1 MELQNSINCFNEA
14 KQVIAGGVNSP
25 VRAFKSVNSTPPFIR
40 EGKGTYLIDE
50 DGNKYI
56 DFVQSWGP
64 LIFGHCDSDIES
76 CVIESAKRGFSF
88 GAPTTLET
96 DLAKEIISVYDG
108 VDKIRFV
115 SSGTEAT
122 MSAIRLARAY
132 TSRDD
137 IIKFEGCYH
146 GHSDC
151 LLVKGGSGMATF
163 GAPSSPGVPNDITK
177 HTLVAKY
184 NDIDSVKSCIEFSK
198 KNSNGV
204 ACVIIEPIAG
214 NMGLV
219 PSKIEFLKSLE
230 SICKS
235 EGILLILDEVMS
247 GFRASFSGSQKFY
260 GIVPDLVTFGKV
272 IGGGMPVGAFGGS
285 DDIFSLLSPN
295 GGVYQA
301 GTLSGNPLAM
311 SAGLVMIRKLKES
324 PKIYERL
331 EALAIRLTNGLSDIC
346 KAHNISLQ
354 TCVRGSMFGFFFNTH
369 EVTDF
374 DTALKSDVDM
384 FSKFHNGMLNK
395 GVYFAPSQFEAGF
408 INACMNEEIIDSV
421 LERAREVVLEIKSNG
436 Q

>member
-14 KQVIAGGVNSP
+14 KQVIVGGVNSP

-64 LIFGHCDSDIES
+64 LIFGHCDSDIEAF
-76 CVIESAKRGFSF
+76 VIESAKKGFSF

-96 DLAKEIISVYDG
+96 DLAKEIISIYDG

-132 TSRDD
+132 TMRDD

-151 LLVKGGSGMATF
+151 LLVKSGSGMATF

-184 NDIDSVKSCIEFSK
+184 NDIESVKSCIEFSK
-198 KNSNGV
+198 NNGNGI

-214 NMGLV
+214 NMGLI
-219 PSKIEFLKSLE
+219 PANREFLKDLE
-230 SICKS
+230 ILCKND
-235 EGILLILDEVMS
+235 GILLILDEVMS
-247 GFRASFSGSQKFY
+247 GFRASISGSQKFY

-272 IGGGMPVGAFGGS
+272 IGGGMPVGAFGGR
-285 DDIFSLLSPN
+285 DDILSLLSPN
-295 GGVYQA
+295 GSVYQA

-311 SAGLVMIRKLKES
+311 SAGLAMIRKIKES
-324 PKIYERL
+324 PKIYEYL
-331 EALAIRLTNGLSDIC
+331 EALATRLTNGLSDIC
-346 KAHNISLQ
+346 KSYNIPLR
-354 TCVRGSMFGFFFNTH
+354 TCVRGSMFGFFFNDN
-369 EVTDF
+369 EVVDF
-374 DTALKSDVDM
+374 DTALKSDVAM
-384 FSKFHNGMLNK
+384 FARFHNGMLKK
-395 GVYFAPSQFEAGF
+395 GVYFAPSQFESGF
-408 INACMNEEIIDSV
+408 INVCMNEEIIDSV
-421 LERAREVVLEIKSNG
+421 LERAREVVLEIRSYG
-436 Q
+436 